1 MAAMTTRRDTW
12 RPTVR
17 TETIG
22 QVTVLTV
29 RGRLGDAGVRDPAL
43 RAALT
48 ETRGTRALVVDL
60 SGVDYLSSP
69 GLALL
74 ETLAAAAAAA
84 GQAIVVCGCTDP
96 VRIALDLSGLSATLP
111 CAATLDEAVARLTA
125 LMAIS

>member
-1 MAAMTTRRDTW
+1 MTAMATRRDTW
-12 RPTVR
+12 RPTAR

-22 QVTVLTV
+22 QAMALTV
-29 RGRLGDAGVRDPAL
+29 RGRLGEAGVRDPDL
-43 RAALT
+43 LAALA
-48 ETRGTRALVVDL
+48 ETRGARALVVDL

-74 ETLAAAAAAA
+74 ETLVADAAAA
-84 GQAIVVCGCTDP
+84 GQTLVVCGLTDP

-125 LMAIS
+125 LMPIP

>member
-1 MAAMTTRRDTW
+1 MATRRDTW

-22 QVTVLTV
+22 PAMVLTV
-29 RGRLGDAGVRDPAL
+29 RGRLGEAGVRDPEL
-43 RAALT
+43 RAALA
-48 ETRGTRALVVDL
+48 ETRAARALVVDL
-60 SGVDYLSSP
+60 SGVDYVSSP

-74 ETLAAAAAAA
+74 ETLVAEAAAA
-84 GQAIVVCGCTDP
+84 GQTLVVCGLTDP

-125 LMAIS
+125 LMPIP

>member
-1 MAAMTTRRDTW
+1 MTAMATRRDTW

-22 QVTVLTV
+22 QAMALTV
-29 RGRLGDAGVRDPAL
+29 RGRLGEAGVRDPDL
-43 RAALT
+43 LAALAD
-48 ETRGTRALVVDL
+48 TRGARALVVDL

-74 ETLAAAAAAA
+74 ETLVADAAAA
-84 GQAIVVCGCTDP
+84 GQTLVVCGLTDP
-96 VRIALDLSGLSATLP
+96 VRIAVDLSGLSATLP